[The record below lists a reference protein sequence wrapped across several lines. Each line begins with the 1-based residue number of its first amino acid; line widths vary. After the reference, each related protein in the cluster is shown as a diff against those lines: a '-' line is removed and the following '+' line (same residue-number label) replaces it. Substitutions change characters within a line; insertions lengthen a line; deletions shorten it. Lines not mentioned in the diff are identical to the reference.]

1 MNRKKSAIDSCIDHL
16 RKMLED
22 SNNELSS
29 EQQRK
34 LKKGI
39 TELKR
44 LKRATKLT
52 HLQVSAVVS
61 EVAKVAFEILTS
73 ESSE

>member
-1 MNRKKSAIDSCIDHL
+1 MNRKKSTIDSCIDHL
-16 RKMLED
+16 RKVLED

-39 TELKR
+39 RELKQ

-61 EVAKVAFEILTS
+61 EIASVAFEILTS
-73 ESSE
+73 GPSE

>member
-1 MNRKKSAIDSCIDHL
+1 MNRKKSTIDSCIDHL
-16 RKMLED
+16 RKVLED

-44 LKRATKLT
+44 LKRATRLT
-52 HLQVSAVVS
+52 HSQVSAVVS
-61 EVAKVAFEILTS
+61 EIVNVTFEILTS
-73 ESSE
+73 GLSE

>member
-1 MNRKKSAIDSCIDHL
+1 V
-16 RKMLED
+16 LED

-39 TELKR
+39 RELKR

-61 EVAKVAFEILTS
+61 EIAKVAFEILTS
-73 ESSE
+73 GSGE

>member
-1 MNRKKSAIDSCIDHL
+1 MNRKKSAIDSSIDYL
-16 RKMLED
+16 RKVLED

-29 EQQRK
+29 EQRRK

-52 HLQVSAVVS
+52 HSQVSAVVS
-61 EVAKVAFEILTS
+61 EIVNVTFEIVTS

>member
-1 MNRKKSAIDSCIDHL
+1 MNRKKSTIDSCIDHL
-16 RKMLED
+16 RKVLED

-52 HLQVSAVVS
+52 HSQVSAVVS
-61 EVAKVAFEILTS
+61 EIVNVTFEILMS
-73 ESSE
+73 GSSE

>member
-1 MNRKKSAIDSCIDHL
+1 MNRKKSTIDSCIDHL
-16 RKMLED
+16 REMLED

-52 HLQVSAVVS
+52 HSQVSAVVS
-61 EVAKVAFEILTS
+61 QIATVAFEILMS
-73 ESSE
+73 GSSE

>member
-1 MNRKKSAIDSCIDHL
+1 MNRKKSTIDSCIDHL
-16 RKMLED
+16 RKVLED

-39 TELKR
+39 RELKR
-44 LKRATKLT
+44 LKRAKKLT

-61 EVAKVAFEILTS
+61 EIAKVTFEILMS
-73 ESSE
+73 GSSE

>member
-1 MNRKKSAIDSCIDHL
+1 MNRKKSTIDSCIDQL
-16 RKMLED
+16 GKVLED

-39 TELKR
+39 RELKR

-61 EVAKVAFEILTS
+61 EIAKVAFEILTS
-73 ESSE
+73 GSGE